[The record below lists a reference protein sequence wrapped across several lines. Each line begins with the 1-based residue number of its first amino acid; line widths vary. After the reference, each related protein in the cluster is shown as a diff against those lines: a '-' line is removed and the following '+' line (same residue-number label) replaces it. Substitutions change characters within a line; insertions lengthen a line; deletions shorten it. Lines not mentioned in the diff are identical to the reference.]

1 MTLEFKSVS
10 TDMLDKIIEHVEETL
25 EETESS
31 EGMRGYAA
39 STGKCR
45 GTLMG
50 VLSVL
55 QMYRDDEIFS
65 MK

>member
-10 TDMLDKIIEHVEETL
+10 TDMLETLIESVEETL
-25 EETESS
+25 ELTESS
-31 EGMRGYAA
+31 ESMIQYARA
-39 STGKCR
+39 TGKCR

-55 QMYRDDEIFS
+55 RMYHDDEVFS
-65 MK
+65 LK